1 MPAYLPHTYTHTQT
15 TYPLH
20 STFSWTMTVIWLACL
35 LFIPCHSI
43 LQTLILLIIIIS
55 LPPSSFLLLGQPPW
69 LSLLHFIVFVQ
80 RRFVVVNVLPLSW
93 PPHCDLP
100 HRSGSLTFITGKEL
114 VRCSASRVCTPVPLR
129 FSLTGFIPGWSFE
142 FLPSPVRD
150 RPVHGS
156 CPFAPVGPRPV
167 SGACHFAPLFLPGGG
182 AVRWCRACC
191 LGRQGALPPCFG
203 FLLVLHAAQSFHLQA
218 KQRGVSGRVCPSL
231 LPLGARLAPLVAATG
246 LFGLVSVSTS
256 AIWGQIVPLLSQS
269 KQASLPWAARKL
281 TLWKSQCLCQH
292 MSTSTLLTLGM
303 VVSNINSTSTCLV
316 WLQRDQW
323 QKKHKTDIPSVKFW
337 TSAVTLTLNTKI

>member
-1 MPAYLPHTYTHTQT
+1 
-15 TYPLH
+15 
-20 STFSWTMTVIWLACL
+20 MTVIWLACL

-43 LQTLILLIIIIS
+43 LQTLILLIIS
-55 LPPSSFLLLGQPPW
+55 LLPPSFLLLGQPPR

-100 HRSGSLTFITGKEL
+100 HRSGSLTFVTGKEL

-129 FSLTGFIPGWSFE
+129 FSLTGFIPGWSFQ
-142 FLPSPVRD
+142 FLPSPVCD

-167 SGACHFAPLFLPGGG
+167 SGACPFAPLFFPGGG
-182 AVRWCRACC
+182 AVRWRRACC
-191 LGRQGALPPCFG
+191 LGRQSALPPCFG

-231 LPLGARLAPLVAATG
+231 LPWGARLAPLAAATG

-256 AIWGQIVPLLSQS
+256 AIWGQIVPLLSQFVPLLSQFVPFLSQFVPLLSQS

-323 QKKHKTDIPSVKFW
+323 
-337 TSAVTLTLNTKI
+337 